1 MEWNPKG
8 SKYFT
13 TVAIAFSVNS
23 QLFSLF
29 LEIKGNLI
37 NYILCYF
44 GINLTEEL
52 HMHACMHVNVLRIQ
66 RPGAIYTHMYALSV
80 IMHIFMI
87 F

>member
-52 HMHACMHVNVLRIQ
+52 HMHACMLMFLEYKDLEPYIHTCTCCL
-66 RPGAIYTHMYALSV
+66 
-80 IMHIFMI
+80 
-87 F
+87 